1 MYVPNISYFHLLLY
15 MYLTYVAIHSQV
27 HVFYFVGMISEV
39 DGILYFGEGRVRGE
53 KGEGE
58 RKGEGEKRG
67 RGRKGR
73 GEGEGGG
80 RGRGG
85 GYTTFVQSSS
95 CISCLKSTPTLLSHG
110 LVTLVTTVVKWEDTT

>member
-1 MYVPNISYFHLLLY
+1 MNVPNISYFHLLLY

-39 DGILYFGEGRVRGE
+39 DGIIYFGEGRVRGE
-53 KGEGE
+53 KGEVEKKGE
-58 RKGEGEKRG
+58 REKWR

-95 CISCLKSTPTLLSHG
+95 CISCLKNTPTLLSHG